1 MHNTKSEVAGWGPVY
16 MNYSTDVPH
25 REQNIKVYPLLG
37 RAVLRVGADFAYRA
51 WLMLRSSK
59 PGGYQ
64 WHTRAEVISTFAA
77 YGLSRS
83 RWYALLDDP
92 HFSTFFDFD
101 ELRGWLILRG
111 LKSVCLDLETL
122 PGTAVWVDRKSL
134 HRLDKFRAVVYA
146 SRYGDK
152 PVRIGRNTIA
162 EETGVSRTSQWRY
175 EGKTGVT
182 VTKNYESVPVS
193 SDGEIAIPESMA
205 NAKGWNF
212 VRLIDGKPYIVWQ
225 TVNTFTNDIERAPRG
240 MARKVSN
247 AVRSTLSWAESER
260 RSGHFVDFR
269 DKKRTPAIRG
279 TVAIYHRPFA
289 DIHPVKPGGHC
300 LAGDLWELQTVT
312 I

>member
-1 MHNTKSEVAGWGPVY
+1 MK
-16 MNYSTDVPH
+16 NYSTDVPH

-111 LKSVCLDLETL
+111 LKPVCLDLETL

-182 VTKNYESVPVS
+182 VKENFVS
-193 SDGEIAIPESMA
+193 KPLAECQELWQSGGALPIPESMA
-205 NAKGWNF
+205 EAKGWNF
-212 VRLIDGKPYIVWQ
+212 VRLIDGKKHIFWQ

-247 AVRSTLSWAESER
+247 AVRSTLKWAGSER
-260 RSGHFVDFR
+260 RPSHFVDQR
-269 DKKRTPAIRG
+269 KTRKPVVIRG
-279 TVAIYHRPFA
+279 TVAIYQRPFA

>member
-1 MHNTKSEVAGWGPVY
+1 

-182 VTKNYESVPVS
+182 VKENFVS
-193 SDGEIAIPESMA
+193 KPLAECQELWQSGGALPIPESMA
-205 NAKGWNF
+205 EAKGWNF
-212 VRLIDGKPYIVWQ
+212 VRLIDGKKHIFWQ

-247 AVRSTLSWAESER
+247 AVRSTLKWAGSER
-260 RSGHFVDFR
+260 RPSHFVDQR
-269 DKKRTPAIRG
+269 KTRKPVVIRG

-300 LAGDLWELQTVT
+300 LAGDLWGLQTVT

>member
-1 MHNTKSEVAGWGPVY
+1 

-182 VTKNYESVPVS
+182 VKENFVS
-193 SDGEIAIPESMA
+193 KPLAECQELWQSGGALPIPESMA
-205 NAKGWNF
+205 EAKGWNF
-212 VRLIDGKPYIVWQ
+212 VRLIDGKKHIFWQ

-247 AVRSTLSWAESER
+247 AVRSTLKWAGSER
-260 RSGHFVDFR
+260 RPSHFVDQR
-269 DKKRTPAIRG
+269 KTRKPVVIRG